1 VKSYSQTL
9 GYGDLAMA
17 EQKAG
22 TGRARAI
29 LIMSGLLSVGFGFSG
44 AAKLAGVK
52 ALADNFARWG
62 YPPAFLYFTG
72 ALEVLCG
79 LLIWHPGARMP
90 AILLMMATMVGAVG
104 THVLNHEALQ
114 SGPAAFLLVLAATVG
129 HLRREELFTLL
140 RK

>member
-1 VKSYSQTL
+1 MKHPIPTAL
-9 GYGDLAMA
+9 LL
-17 EQKAG
+17 
-22 TGRARAI
+22 
-29 LIMSGLLSVGFGFSG
+29 LIFVASGL
-44 AAKLAGVK
+44 AKLASLPFE
-52 ALADNFARWG
+52 LAAFARWG

-79 LLIWHPGARMP
+79 LLIWHPRARMP